1 MNRPSTLRIWNE
13 ILSVNSHC
21 QVNTGLEDEMKIHN
35 LLMVTFLFLC
45 HCTEFHSCEKTSP
58 LWNFNHDVESGT
70 YYTFSVYTPLEEKR
84 QGSTINVKEILTMR
98 DDSTFSWYKTD
109 SLGDTLAVY
118 KGHYSVRQTTER
130 NWNGDAKVYS
140 LVFHT
145 DTVMKKWEFAE
156 NGEIKRLKD
165 FKKQEASFST
175 PDSILLDVSP
185 KDSCFTLGYELR
197 DDMCH
202 DGYFYESGRRYCG
215 NAAFR
220 DSSVGK
226 YYY

>member
-1 MNRPSTLRIWNE
+1 
-13 ILSVNSHC
+13 
-21 QVNTGLEDEMKIHN
+21 MKIHSV
-35 LLMVTFLFLC
+35 LMVAFLFLC
-45 HCTEFHSCEKTSP
+45 HCAEFHSCEKTLP
-58 LWNFNHDVESGT
+58 LWNFGHDIEPGT
-70 YYTFSVYTPLEEKR
+70 YYAFSVYTPLDGKR

-98 DDSTFSWYKTD
+98 EDSAFFQYKTD

-118 KGHYSVRQTTER
+118 KGRYSVRQTKER
-130 NWNGDAKVYS
+130 NGNGDAKVYS

-165 FKKQEASFST
+165 FKKQKILVSN

-197 DDMCH
+197 DGMCH
-202 DGYFYESGRRYCG
+202 DEYFYESGRRYCG
-215 NAAFR
+215 NSAFR